1 MYVWTVHLLKTAI
14 RYLLYL
20 IRAKSRYSIHSP
32 FIFELYSKVILSKD
46 HYYPFDEIEG
56 ARKALLKNEN
66 EITITDFG
74 AGSQFGNGRKRKIK
88 DIAQRAAKPQKF
100 GKLFFRLALHLQAK
114 NIVELG
120 TSLGLSTS
128 YLAAANKST
137 KVHTLEGCPETAKVA
152 RKVFDSL
159 KLNNVE
165 ITVGNFDETFEKVL
179 RQLSSLDF
187 VFIDGNHQYEPT
199 VRYFQQC
206 LPLIHENSVII
217 FDDIHWSEGMEKA
230 WKEIQQHPDVTA
242 TVDLFFIGLVFFKKG
257 REKEHFTLQ
266 F

>member
-1 MYVWTVHLLKTAI
+1 M
-14 RYLLYL
+14 YLL
-20 IRAKSRYSIHSP
+20 RAKTRYSIHSP
-32 FIFELYSKVILSKD
+32 FVFKLYSEVILSKK

-56 ARKALLKNEN
+56 ARKALLANEN

-88 DIAQRAAKPQKF
+88 DIAQRAAKPEKF
-100 GKLFFRLALHLQAK
+100 GKLFFRLVDHLQPK

-120 TSLGLSTS
+120 TSLGMSTS
-128 YLAAANKST
+128 YLAAANKNA
-137 KVHTLEGCPETAKVA
+137 VVETLEGCPETAKVA

-159 KLNNVE
+159 KLNNIN
-165 ITVGNFDETFEKVL
+165 ITVGNFDETFQNVL
-179 RQLSSLDF
+179 SKTTSLDF

-199 VRYFQQC
+199 VRYFKQC
-206 LPLIHENSVII
+206 LPLVHEETLLI
-217 FDDIHWSEGMEKA
+217 FDDIHWSDEMEKA
-230 WKEIQQHPDVTA
+230 WKEIQQHPEVTA

-257 REKEHFTLQ
+257 REKEHFILQ